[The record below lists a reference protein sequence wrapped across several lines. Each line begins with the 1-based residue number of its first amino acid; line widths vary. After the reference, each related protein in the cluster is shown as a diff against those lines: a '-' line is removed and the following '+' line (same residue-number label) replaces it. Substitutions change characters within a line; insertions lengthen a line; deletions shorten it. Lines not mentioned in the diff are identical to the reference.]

1 MFDELNPYGKHAD
14 FMAFYGDE
22 CDDPRDPVAR
32 RIAVNRMRNV
42 AFGGKGGSAPN
53 PNPGMIAS
61 AEAAKEIAMIQKGTA
76 DDMLNFYKQ
85 QYEDIK
91 PILQQITQAEINM
104 MEANQKRAD
113 EYANY
118 ERTTFRPLERGIVAD
133 AASFDTEAK
142 REELAG
148 KAAADVNSAFTN
160 ARGQE
165 NRALQ
170 RMGINPNS
178 GRFAALNSQL
188 TLGQT
193 AALAGAKNQAREN
206 AEQMGFARKMDAAGL
221 GRNLATNSSTA
232 YGVALAAGDSAGK
245 NSMAGGNFMGQGY
258 AGAQQGYSNA
268 ASSYGTAGNI
278 YGQEF
283 NARMA
288 GYNADQAASGA
299 MWGGIGSLV
308 GSGLG
313 AYAGLSGIGRGGGKP
328 GQADGGQMKSRR
340 ALRLADGAH
349 VGAGPVD
356 GPGGPVDDKVPALL
370 SDGEYVLPADTTAKI
385 GKKNLDKLVA
395 ETHTPAAVQRAKKSR
410 SALKG
415 KK

>member
-91 PILQQITQAEINM
+91 PILQQISQAEINM
-104 MEANQKRAD
+104 MEANQQRAD

-118 ERTTFRPLERGIVAD
+118 ERSTFRPLERSIVAD

-148 KAAADVNSAFTN
+148 KAAADVNMAFTN

-165 NRALQ
+165 NRALE
-170 RMGINPNS
+170 RMGVNPNS

-221 GRNLATNSSTA
+221 GRGLASNASTA
-232 YGVALAAGDSAGK
+232 YGVALASGDSAGK
-245 NSMAGGNFMGQGY
+245 NSMAAGNFMGQGY
-258 AGAQQGYSNA
+258 AGAQQGYSSA

-283 NARMA
+283 QGRMQ
-288 GYNADQAASGA
+288 GYMADQQAQSALMGGLGQA
-299 MWGGIGSLV
+299 VGIAGGIGLKKW
-308 GSGLG
+308 
-313 AYAGLSGIGRGGGKP
+313 IG
-328 GQADGGQMKSRR
+328 ADGGMVPTRR
-340 ALRLADGAH
+340 ALKMADGGGVTH
-349 VGAGPVD
+349 VGPGPVS
-356 GPGGPVDDKVPALL
+356 GPGGPVDDKVPAML
-370 SDGEYVLPADTTAKI
+370 SPGEYVLPADTTAKI
-385 GKKNLDKLVA
+385 GKKNLDKLVDD
-395 ETHTPAAVQRAKKSR
+395 THTPAVVQRAQKKR
-410 SALKG
+410 KAIKG